1 MSAPV
6 AMAVPKEL
14 WRMVDYLLNRGS
26 ASTGLQSPVI
36 PEKCTSRIEKGEKID
51 SEFVSVFM
59 NMVGEGGACEA

>member
-26 ASTGLQSPVI
+26 ASTGLWTDRGV
-36 PEKCTSRIEKGEKID
+36 E
-51 SEFVSVFM
+51 
-59 NMVGEGGACEA
+59 CEDVTIRDCLDENRAFGDIK

>member
-26 ASTGLQSPVI
+26 ANTGLWTDRGV
-36 PEKCTSRIEKGEKID
+36 EGEDVTIRDCLDENRAFGDIK
-51 SEFVSVFM
+51 
-59 NMVGEGGACEA
+59 